1 MNNRV
6 INNHKK
12 LSKVIDNF
20 NDYFQDEYE
29 NNILICILDKINNLS
44 IDNNTKYQLSLEN
57 ISNLLDTNNVYYNQ
71 DIFVESVTDYFLY
84 NNLYNDDM
92 INILEKVS
100 LKKKP
105 DVSKI
110 KEYINSFPKD
120 KIKSKVDVKN
130 IIKKF
135 YVLSKNNIV
144 DETPNML
151 IWIRKGVVYS
161 TFAVNIYLGALTA
174 FIDYFISMNLKREDV
189 KKMKKKLESEKKII
203 EKKIDKTT
211 NEKKKDELEKYL
223 KEIEKNINSIE
234 IYEESLYS
242 ERELEERDEEEMNFE
257 STQILEKKLDPLKDK
272 CFSKD
277 EYYNYHHANFI
288 KEIDRVRN
296 RIIDLSNHS
305 TDIKRLKHNGVIS
318 ISTDDE
324 LVQFIEIDY
333 MTMEEYMDVD
343 NRISYCVFQLLPY
356 NSPESHID
364 DLNVLASDLCEELN
378 KVVDEDVDVHFDGN
392 DDIINIFVTLS
403 IPVYDTVK
411 ENTMHIE
418 MKKELAYILALKEQV
433 ETLKDKYKEIDT
445 EYLQESVLEEDE
457 INFIT
462 EFALN
467 TDIIDKDIVIESF
480 KNMKDEL
487 YKEDSLDKY
496 IKGSVLQESIY
507 QLSNKKKENILK
519 PKNRYEVLV
528 ETITLNENLSVLN
541 EISMSN
547 KLKLAK
553 DNLAK
558 NIKKMSDKEKITSRT
573 LDNALDKFYN
583 NIEKELTNKNREKVI
598 KGTVLPSASSIVKIA
613 LTSGAVWFINPA
625 LSVITVLGSL
635 AISKRAT
642 KKEKQ
647 YILDEI
653 NIMLKVCEKKIQL
666 AEANNDMKALE
677 QLLRTQQKL
686 ERERQRITYNLRR
699 RNHPISNY

>member
-1 MNNRV
+1 MNNRI

-29 NNILICILDKINNLS
+29 NNILICILDKINNLN
-44 IDNNTKYQLSLEN
+44 IDDNTKYQLSLEN

-84 NNLYNDDM
+84 NNLYNDNM

-105 DVSKI
+105 NLSKV
-110 KEYINSFPKD
+110 KEYIDSFPKD
-120 KIKSKVDVKN
+120 KIKSKADIKN

-135 YVLSKNNIV
+135 YVLSKDNII

-161 TFAVNIYLGALTA
+161 TFAVNIYLGALTT
-174 FIDYFISMNLKREDV
+174 FIDYFISMNIRREDV
-189 KKMKKKLESEKKII
+189 KKMKKKLESERDLI
-203 EKKIDKTT
+203 EKKIDRIT

-223 KEIEKNINSIE
+223 REIEKNINSIE

-242 ERELEERDEEEMNFE
+242 EKELKERDEEEMNFE
-257 STQILEKKLDPLKDK
+257 SGEIIEDKINPLSDE

-277 EYYNYHHANFI
+277 EYYNYHHKNFI
-288 KEIDRVRN
+288 GEIVKVKNTITNLCKSRS
-296 RIIDLSNHS
+296 DL
-305 TDIKRLKHNGVIS
+305 IKLKQEGVIS
-318 ISTDDE
+318 ISTEDE

-333 MTMEEYMDVD
+333 VSMEDYMDAG
-343 NRISYCVFQLLPY
+343 NRLSYCVFQLLPY
-356 NSPESHID
+356 NSEEIHID
-364 DLNVLASDLCEELN
+364 ELNELANDLCEELGEI
-378 KVVDEDVDVHFDGN
+378 VDEDIVIHFDGN
-392 DDIINIFVTLS
+392 DDVINIFATLL
-403 IPVYDTVK
+403 IPIYDAVK
-411 ENTMHIE
+411 ENNMHIE
-418 MKKELAYILALKEQV
+418 MKKDLACILALEEQV
-433 ETLKDKYKEIDT
+433 KLLQEKYKEVDIKH
-445 EYLQESVLEEDE
+445 LQESVLEEDE

-462 EFALN
+462 EFALD
-467 TDIIDKDIVIESF
+467 TDVIDEEIVIESF
-480 KNMKDEL
+480 KNMKEEL
-487 YKEDSLDKY
+487 YKQDSLDKF

-507 QLSNKKKENILK
+507 QLSNKKKENILR
-519 PKNRYEVLV
+519 PKNRYEVLA
-528 ETITLNENLSVLN
+528 ETISLNESLSVLN
-541 EISMSN
+541 EISVSN

-553 DNLAK
+553 DNIAK

-583 NIEKELTNKNREKVI
+583 TIEKELTNKNREKVI

-635 AISKRAT
+635 AVSKRAT
-642 KKEKQ
+642 TKEKQ

-653 NIMLKVCEKKIQL
+653 NIMLKVCDKKIQL
-666 AEANNDMKALE
+666 AESNNDMKALE

-686 ERERQRITYNLRR
+686 ERERQRIKYNLRR
-699 RNHPISNY
+699 RNHPVSSY